1 MDELV
6 LLLGHSLVMHAV
18 EVALLPE
25 LVPGCRRLHEQHE
38 DYRVESVQ
46 QQCVNVGSESD
57 LQQMHISASWACTNA
72 RLRSLC
78 KMLFCAQCNLL
89 QQGVRVCM

>member
-38 DYRVESVQ
+38 DCRVESVQ
-46 QQCVNVGSESD
+46 QQCVNVGSEFD
-57 LQQMHISASWACTNA
+57 LQQMYISASSACTNA
-72 RLRSLC
+72 RQTAGRQRSLC
-78 KMLFCAQCNLL
+78 RMLFCAQCKLL
-89 QQGVRVCM
+89 Q